1 MTLAEIEREQQP
13 VILRLL
19 TLLME
24 KRVVC
29 TRVSVEH
36 CAANTK
42 NLQRLLVIASRRK
55 NISSHWL
62 WNSKFT
68 ALCRSSCSIQRQN
81 IFWVCGDLT
90 KIPIPQIQLWAQNVS
105 TFTYSFRRENR
116 TIPVQAAGLWK
127 LTALPVWREFKWCTR
142 DWLVRN
148 MQMQIYPWG
157 ITTTKCLTIMLF
169 SREVISY
176 YGFLPPHSSRASFP
190 EWTGSSSPLS
200 PLHGA
205 KANGLT
211 AKGVVTSCDMP

>member
-1 MTLAEIEREQQP
+1 MLAQSSEGTGSDHEACRNWKRTAACDTETPHPIDGE
-13 VILRLL
+13 
-19 TLLME
+19 
-24 KRVVC
+24 RVVC

-127 LTALPVWREFKWCTR
+127 LTEH
-142 DWLVRN
+142 
-148 MQMQIYPWG
+148 
-157 ITTTKCLTIMLF
+157 CLCEESLNDAQ
-169 SREVISY
+169 
-176 YGFLPPHSSRASFP
+176 G
-190 EWTGSSSPLS
+190 TG
-200 PLHGA
+200 
-205 KANGLT
+205 
-211 AKGVVTSCDMP
+211 